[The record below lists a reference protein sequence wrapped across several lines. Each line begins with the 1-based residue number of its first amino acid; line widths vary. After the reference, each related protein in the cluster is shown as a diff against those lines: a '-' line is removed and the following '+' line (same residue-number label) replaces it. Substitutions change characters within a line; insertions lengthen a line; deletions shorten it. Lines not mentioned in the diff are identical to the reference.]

1 MNGKTIKRAEKGLT
15 DLKTARNRAE
25 MSQEALAA
33 LIGTK
38 RENISTWESGK
49 QGITRKSA
57 LKLSKHLDTSAGE
70 ILTANRLT
78 AYKRAKS
85 EGDAAGALLA
95 IKGLIEGV
103 GDEDLTPEGE
113 RFLDDLA
120 DEALAFAGMGP
131 VSKSANPEE
140 AYGYDPE
147 RNALGHNVGVTK
159 AAASREA
166 SVWPSLG
173 GGAVLPD
180 PEEYDEPGHDG
191 RNIHGHRVAPLPAVD
206 EDDFEDDFETE
217 EEA

>member
-1 MNGKTIKRAEKGLT
+1 MNGTNIKKAERGLK
-15 DLKTARNRAE
+15 DLKTARNLAE
-25 MSQEALAA
+25 MSQGALAA

-49 QGITRKSA
+49 QGMTRKSA
-57 LKLSKHLDTSAGE
+57 KKLAEHLDTSAGE
-70 ILTANRLT
+70 ILTANRLSE
-78 AYKRAKS
+78 YKRAKS

-113 RFLDDLA
+113 RFLDELA
-120 DEALAFAGMGP
+120 DDALEFAGVG
-131 VSKSANPEE
+131 KSSHEDEE

-166 SVWPSLG
+166 SAWPSLG

-180 PEEYDEPGHDG
+180 PEEYDPIGLDG
-191 RNIHGHRVAPLPAVD
+191 RDINGHRVTPLEDLDDPD
-206 EDDFEDDFETE
+206 EDLDEE